1 MCFVRRA
8 QYLRV
13 RPQLV
18 DAVAEVAGL
27 LGLSNDVVHLALAYL
42 DRLNARTPRAG
53 ARLREYL
60 RAALACMVVAA
71 KYSEVS
77 QDDDGQ
83 GTLPS
88 YHHVLA

>member
-53 ARLREYL
+53 ARLL
-60 RAALACMVVAA
+60 AALACMVVAA
-71 KYSEVS
+71 KFSEVS
-77 QDDDGQ
+77 RDGDGL
-83 GTLPS
+83 GTVPS
-88 YHHVLA
+88 WPA